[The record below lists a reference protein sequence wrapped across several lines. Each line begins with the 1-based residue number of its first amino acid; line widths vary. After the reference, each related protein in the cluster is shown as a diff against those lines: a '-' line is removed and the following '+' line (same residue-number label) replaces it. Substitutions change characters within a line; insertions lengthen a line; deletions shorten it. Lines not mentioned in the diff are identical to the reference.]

1 MEGDAQVPVLRAEL
15 GNVDGQSNPADVNL
29 AERIGNQD
37 GQLVF
42 CMSLASREA
51 GSTWLMCPSSLKDC
65 SRHLGASIVHTP
77 TTLPKEDHAGLA
89 DVHHY
94 TG

>member
-15 GNVDGQSNPADVNL
+15 GNADGQNNPADVNL

-42 CMSLASREA
+42 CMSRISR
-51 GSTWLMCPSSLKDC
+51 SWT
-65 SRHLGASIVHTP
+65 HLTDTSV
-77 TTLPKEDHAGLA
+77 
-89 DVHHY
+89 
-94 TG
+94 